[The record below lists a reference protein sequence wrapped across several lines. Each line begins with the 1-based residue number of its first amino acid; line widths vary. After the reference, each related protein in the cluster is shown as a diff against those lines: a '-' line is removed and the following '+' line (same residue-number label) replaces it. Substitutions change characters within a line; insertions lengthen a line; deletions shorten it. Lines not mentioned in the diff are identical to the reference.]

1 MGEGDGKS
9 RRRGDA
15 QSPSSGF
22 PRHIHPT
29 FVAEGRCSRRAPRGY
44 RTTSGRRVRRCR
56 ACAGFSA
63 PISCS
68 ASCPSAAWVVRGARG
83 TARRDLRVCPS
94 LPPRTCHETGA
105 RRSDR
110 RNGPRPNVS
119 VRFESA
125 TARAHK
131 RDRQTSALKTISL
144 RYVPTRSIAH
154 LGIGLHTSANVGRL
168 ASRAAG
174 DPGGRRS
181 DSSPTA
187 VPFSTPPSLT
197 GVRPSTVSLRPTS
210 LMRSLIVALTLR
222 SRFPLTI
229 ARSSGHLNGRVFA
242 PDPRI
247 PPTHSRQNECPHG
260 SVTGELDSPSL
271 QKSLRHTAHRRS
283 SRSLRR
289 MRCRGVPAGVPALL
303 S

>member
-22 PRHIHPT
+22 PRHIPHS
-29 FVAEGRCSRRAPRGY
+29 SRRAPRGC

-83 TARRDLRVCPS
+83 AARRDLRGCPC
-94 LPPRTCHETGA
+94 LPPRTCHETRAPGRWNPKRSDPERFSPFRQRAGA
-105 RRSDR
+105 RLARSTNIRVKDAH
-110 RNGPRPNVS
+110 S
-119 VRFESA
+119 
-125 TARAHK
+125 TLRAHA
-131 RDRQTSALKTISL
+131 R
-144 RYVPTRSIAH
+144 AH

-168 ASRAAG
+168 ASCAAG
-174 DPGGRRS
+174 DPGGRRP
-181 DSSPTA
+181 DSSST
-187 VPFSTPPSLT
+187 VDPFSTPPRLT
-197 GVRPSTVSLRPTS
+197 GVRPSTDSLRPTS

-271 QKSLRHTAHRRS
+271 QKSRRHTAHRRS

-289 MRCRGVPAGVPALL
+289 MRCRGVPAGVPAR